1 MKAQTLEELQ
11 QPVFVVG
18 TGRCGTQSLA
28 RLINAC
34 DGCVLEHER
43 EPHLL
48 AEAIEYI
55 EGRMPHRQ
63 MVELLQ
69 ATRGLRTF
77 PAGRVVG
84 ESNQRLSLVLPAL
97 MEAFPEA
104 RMIWMLR
111 DGRDTVASLHQRLC
125 FHPNETALRHP
136 DVRPW
141 ARHRPN
147 AARLG
152 LLPDAE
158 WAGMDAFARCCWYW
172 TYVNETIEAAA
183 PDLGGRLLVVR
194 LEELDARVP
203 DIWRHLGLGT
213 GALPAAPRAGR
224 NASARTV
231 DWTSWSRRR
240 ARTFERYSGQAM
252 DRWYPGW
259 RTEEWV
265 EALEGSVRRDA
276 QSIWQQATST
286 TTRRALGARLRRAR
300 IHPAAWRDR
309 AGVR

>member
-1 MKAQTLEELQ
+1 MNVQVADTPQ
-11 QPVFVVG
+11 QPVFVLG

-28 RLINAC
+28 HLINAC
-34 DGCVLEHER
+34 EGCVLEHER

-63 MVELLQ
+63 MVDLLH
-69 ATRGLRTF
+69 ATRGLWTF

-97 MEAFPEA
+97 TDAFPDA

-125 FHPNETALRHP
+125 YHRNEAALRHP

-141 ARHRPN
+141 ACHRPS

-152 LLPDAE
+152 LLPEAE
-158 WAGMDAFARCCWYW
+158 WRQMDAFARCCWYW
-172 TYVNETIEAAA
+172 TYVNETIEMMA
-183 PDLGGRLLVVR
+183 PSLESALLVVR
-194 LEELDARVP
+194 LEELDVRVP
-203 DIWRHLGLGT
+203 DIARHLGLGRT
-213 GALPAAPRAGR
+213 DLSAAPRAGR
-224 NASARTV
+224 NHSSRTV
-231 DWTSWSRRR
+231 DWASWSRRR

-259 RTEEWV
+259 RTAEW
-265 EALEGSVRRDA
+265 EAALQGSLRGDVH
-276 QSIWQQATST
+276 SFWQQATSST
-286 TTRRALGARLRRAR
+286 ARRALGARLRRAR

-309 AGVR
+309 ANAR